1 MLLKDQKPIL
11 TLLLFFVFYF
21 LLFEGTMTENKGSGG
36 KMKTEKKQK
45 KQPIMGMKCC
55 RCQGKVRKWN
65 LCKGKEK
72 KCDGWCWEC

>member
-45 KQPIMGMKCC
+45 NS
-55 RCQGKVRKWN
+55 R
-65 LCKGKEK
+65 
-72 KCDGWCWEC
+72 